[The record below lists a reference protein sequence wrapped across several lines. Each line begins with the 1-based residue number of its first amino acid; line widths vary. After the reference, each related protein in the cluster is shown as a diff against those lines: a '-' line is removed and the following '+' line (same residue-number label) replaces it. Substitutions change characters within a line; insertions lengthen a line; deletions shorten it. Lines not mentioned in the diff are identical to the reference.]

1 MKLEE
6 RKPSGREKDQAAVE
20 RLAELREKLHSED
33 VSTARKAAFGLS
45 WMQED
50 GLDIFVEALFGSF
63 PRTTKQAAAYGLR
76 SMNGRMRKMA
86 EEVLTKGLTHSNRIT
101 KEACAKSLLLMKQ
114 GPMQKKGGFR
124 SRRSRRQWRRP
135 TPRSENPRV
144 PRPRPGAKRLLL
156 SERPAEEWSS
166 QKRPAER
173 QQVACLARQF
183 ARAVPIWC
191 RNDGL
196 ALSFPRRWR
205 STYYALPQDSCFCRS
220 YPTIHWRHIPR
231 GNPKGSL

>member
-33 VSTARKAAFGLS
+33 ISTARKAAFGLS

-63 PRTTKQAAAYGLR
+63 PRTAKQAAAYGLR

-114 GPMQKKGGFR
+114 GPTKKTGGFR
-124 SRRSRRQWRRP
+124 GRPGGGRGRPRSPGIREFRSRGPVRNEQSSRRNGP
-135 TPRSENPRV
+135 PRNGP
-144 PRPRPGAKRLLL
+144 
-156 SERPAEEWSS
+156 
-166 QKRPAER
+166 
-173 QQVACLARQF
+173 
-183 ARAVPIWC
+183 
-191 RNDGL
+191 
-196 ALSFPRRWR
+196 
-205 STYYALPQDSCFCRS
+205 
-220 YPTIHWRHIPR
+220 PR
-231 GNPKGSL
+231 GNR